1 MTSFREPTKSKSD
14 NGNDSDRP
22 GNISPHKRL
31 KVLGTPTTHHKPK
44 LKVGIILPSS
54 IFAER
59 DYNRVSF
66 LYYNSSCFLKFYLET
81 KFEQHDAS
89 LASCV
94 NGIRKILLV
103 GLS

>member
-66 LYYNSSCFLKFYLET
+66 LYYNSSCFLKF
-81 KFEQHDAS
+81 KP
-89 LASCV
+89 
-94 NGIRKILLV
+94 IV
-103 GLS
+103 GLSCIRI

>member
-54 IFAER
+54 IYNQR

-66 LYYNSSCFLKFYLET
+66 CTYNSSFFNICKIVC
-81 KFEQHDAS
+81 
-89 LASCV
+89 LAY
-94 NGIRKILLV
+94 IRI
-103 GLS
+103 

>member
-1 MTSFREPTKSKSD
+1 MTSFRERTKSKSD
-14 NGNDSDRP
+14 NGNDGDRP

-54 IFAER
+54 IYNQR

-66 LYYNSSCFLKFYLET
+66 CTYNSSL
-81 KFEQHDAS
+81 
-89 LASCV
+89 
-94 NGIRKILLV
+94 
-103 GLS
+103 